1 MYDSWW
7 DDSTYKKN
15 FFLNFEKGYIY
26 GRRDLSIPR
35 PPVQIERLGYP
46 PQSFANTNQ
55 NQKMKLFNVIF
66 ILGAIVL
73 TWLTEAK
80 QEDKIFLTIFFSLA
94 IGFWL
99 MAMSGEEKQKRIG

>member
-1 MYDSWW
+1 
-7 DDSTYKKN
+7 
-15 FFLNFEKGYIY
+15 
-26 GRRDLSIPR
+26 
-35 PPVQIERLGYP
+35 
-46 PQSFANTNQ
+46 
-55 NQKMKLFNVIF
+55 MKLINVIF

-99 MAMSGEEKQKRIG
+99 MAMSGEEKQKRVDC